1 MPSTHV
7 SNSPL
12 ERLLSMRVRPL
23 VLFCALFV
31 IIALGVMMINSVQHD
46 TAAMQARVTSLRIA
60 RDQLYK
66 EHSKLQNEVKVIQ
79 TDDYIIAKAREL
91 YGYMMPNELLFVIK
105 NPEALY
111 GSEDPIQMYVVEDL
125 P

>member
-7 SNSPL
+7 SNRLL
-12 ERLLSMRVRPL
+12 ERFFSLRVRPL
-23 VLFCALFV
+23 ALFCTLFV
-31 IIALGVMMINSVQHD
+31 IIALGVMTINSVRDD
-46 TAAMQARVTSLRIA
+46 TAAMQERVTALRIA
-60 RDQLYK
+60 RDQMNK
-66 EHSKLQNEVKVIQ
+66 ELSKLQNEVKIVQ

-91 YGYMMPNELLFVIK
+91 YGYMMPDELLFVIK

-111 GSEDPIQMYVVEDL
+111 GSDEAIEMYVVEDL